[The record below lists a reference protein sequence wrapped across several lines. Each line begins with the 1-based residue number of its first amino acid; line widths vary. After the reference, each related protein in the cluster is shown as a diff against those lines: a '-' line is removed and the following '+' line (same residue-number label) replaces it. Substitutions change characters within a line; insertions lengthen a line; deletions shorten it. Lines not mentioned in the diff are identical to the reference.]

1 MASFLTPREMEV
13 FATKA
18 VAEAQ
23 RQSRANPRLSRLL
36 DQLADLATA
45 TAALASGPMRVPQPI
60 SEPDAFPFDVP
71 PDESDAPPL
80 DASKLA
86 FKVKPKS
93 TKKRICSVC
102 NLPQFSTPS
111 GWTCENGHGDAP
123 PLEG

>member
-23 RQSRANPRLSRLL
+23 RQSRVNPRLSRLL

-60 SEPDAFPFDVP
+60 PDSDGFAF
-71 PDESDAPPL
+71 DAPAEEFEPPPI
-80 DASKLA
+80 DEGKLA
-86 FKVKPKS
+86 FKVRPKS
-93 TKKRICSVC
+93 AKKKICSVC
-102 NLPQFSTPS
+102 NTPQFHTPS

-123 PLEG
+123 PVEG